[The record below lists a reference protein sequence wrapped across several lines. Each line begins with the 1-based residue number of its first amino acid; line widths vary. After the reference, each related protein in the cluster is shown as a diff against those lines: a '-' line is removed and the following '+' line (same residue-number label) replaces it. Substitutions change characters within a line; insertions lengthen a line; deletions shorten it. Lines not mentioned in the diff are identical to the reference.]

1 MLENELDIEKQF
13 QGGDEMDEDYISA
26 LIDRKIDP
34 FNINHKKS
42 KNLYRD
48 TLLRSAGVENR
59 IVMI

>member
-1 MLENELDIEKQF
+1 
-13 QGGDEMDEDYISA
+13 MDEDYIAA
-26 LIDRKIDP
+26 LIDWKIDP

-48 TLLRSAGVENR
+48 TLLKSVGIENR